1 MNSEEDV
8 FVSKALE
15 NVEKAEK
22 YWRVKKI
29 VTTLLLCAAA
39 VWVAFQPP
47 FPSGRNGAYTVIIL
61 IGLMLA
67 VCTVKIMSL
76 MNKNT
81 ISVLRAIADLQR
93 R

>member
-1 MNSEEDV
+1 MNSEEYV

-22 YWRVKKI
+22 YWRVRKI
-29 VTTLLLCAAA
+29 VTTLLAFAAA
-39 VWVAFQPP
+39 VWVAFQPSG
-47 FPSGRNGAYTVIIL
+47 SGRNGAYTVIIL
-61 IGLMLA
+61 VGLMLA
-67 VCTVKIMSL
+67 VCTAKIMSL